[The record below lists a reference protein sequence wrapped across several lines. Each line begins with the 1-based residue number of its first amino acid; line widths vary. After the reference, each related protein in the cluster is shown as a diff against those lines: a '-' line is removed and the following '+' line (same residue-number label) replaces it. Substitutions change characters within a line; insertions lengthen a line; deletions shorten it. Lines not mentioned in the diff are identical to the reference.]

1 MNLAI
6 LFNISV
12 VLQFPQ
18 FRREVEKVQQLHNHC
33 SSNPPS
39 KRGIRANS
47 CPACLIVLI
56 RSQIRGLCFSR
67 QVSVKSKIPGFG
79 GTSWAR
85 ILAVTRAVDLSRHFL
100 WHLPPLPPPKMSQ
113 SVPIQMSLKVDKGS
127 SLLLLPSQ
135 NVPIQRCA
143 NSNVYHQSLNLVN
156 HRTYHTLGYVNV

>member
-12 VLQFPQ
+12 VLKFPQ

-47 CPACLIVLI
+47 CPACIIVLI

-67 QVSVKSKIPGFG
+67 QVSVKSQIPGFG

-100 WHLPPLPPPKMSQ
+100 WHLPPLPPSQKCPNPCQFKCPSKLIKAPPCCSSRPKMSLSNAVQ
-113 SVPIQMSLKVDKGS
+113 IQMYIIS
-127 SLLLLPSQ
+127 
-135 NVPIQRCA
+135 
-143 NSNVYHQSLNLVN
+143 H
-156 HRTYHTLGYVNV
+156 